1 MVFQKPSLRLDDLKK
16 KIPKSVPGISNFS
29 ALMERALG
37 TNSGFY
43 FVKRYMAVRTL
54 ERNISFGSN
63 E

>member
-43 FVKRYMAVRTL
+43 FVKRYMAVVL
-54 ERNISFGSN
+54 
-63 E
+63 